1 MTMKCLLRVLLA
13 VVCATALSL
22 GAAAP
27 TSAKPDFVFI
37 LANDLGVRSGVQEHV
52 ATRQAQ
58 RDNDWNRITIEARG
72 PVVKTWLNG
81 VPIEHWRMEE
91 YLSGCFG
98 LQLHKGQQGRILWRN
113 LKIKTL

>member
-1 MTMKCLLRVLLA
+1 MTLKCRLRVLLA
-13 VVCATALSL
+13 VAFATALSL

-37 LANDLGVRSGVQEHV
+37 LADDLGVRSGVQEH
-52 ATRQAQ
+52 AAARQAQ

-81 VPIEHWRMEE
+81 VPAAHWRSEE
-91 YLSGCFG
+91 YLSGYFG
-98 LQLHKGQQGRILWRN
+98 LQLHKGLQGRILWRK